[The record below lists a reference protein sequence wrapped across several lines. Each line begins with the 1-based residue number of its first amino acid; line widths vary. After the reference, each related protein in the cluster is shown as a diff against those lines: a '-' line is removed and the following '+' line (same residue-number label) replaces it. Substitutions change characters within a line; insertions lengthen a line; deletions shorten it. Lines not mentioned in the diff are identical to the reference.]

1 MIPHLLE
8 NLHAA
13 LPPGANI
20 AEVLAEYCGEHP
32 RDREALELLLDAAT
46 EEGTA

>member
-1 MIPHLLE
+1 MSADLLE
-8 NLHAA
+8 DLRAA
-13 LPPGANI
+13 LPDADI